1 MGPGTLSQVLRHL
14 PHIKDANLL
23 VGLENSD
30 DAAVYKLGP
39 DLALIQTVDFFTP
52 MVDDPYLFGQIAA
65 TNALSDVYAMGG
77 RPLMALNIVCFPSC
91 LPPEVLG
98 AILKGGADKVIEAG
112 AVIAGGH
119 TVQDDEPK
127 YGLAVAG
134 VVHPDQVVT
143 NAGACPGDWL
153 VLTKPLGTGIINTG
167 MKAKLVSENARQ
179 KALVTMSTLNR
190 SAARAM
196 TEVGIHACTD
206 ITGFGL
212 LGHAAEM
219 AAASGVGLKI
229 NWPRVPLLP
238 ETLDMAKIG
247 LIPAG
252 AYNNRD
258 FLGDRVIFNDQINP
272 TMQAVLFDPQTSGGL
287 LMAVGADNLDL
298 LLDLLRRYDVPAAT
312 VIGRVVPEDG
322 TQIEV
327 RLEMGVYNDR

>member
-14 PHIKDANLL
+14 PYMEEANLL

-30 DAAVYKLGP
+30 DAAVYALGP

-52 MVDDPYLFGQIAA
+52 VVDDPYLFGQIAA

-77 RPLMALNIVCFPSC
+77 KPLLALNIVCFPAC
-91 LPPEVLG
+91 LPHEVMG
-98 AILKGGADKVIEAG
+98 EILKGGADKVIEAG

-134 VVHPDQVVT
+134 LVHPDRVVT
-143 NAGACPGDWL
+143 NGGACPGDWL

-167 MKAKLVSENARQ
+167 MKAGMVSVNARQ
-179 KALVTMSTLNR
+179 KALDTMTTLNR
-190 SAARAM
+190 SAALAM
-196 TEVGIHACTD
+196 MEVGVHACTD

-229 NWPRVPLLP
+229 NWQRVPLLP
-238 ETLDMAKIG
+238 ETLDMAKTG

-258 FLGDRVIFNDQINP
+258 YLGNRVSFDDQITP

-287 LMAVGADNLDL
+287 LMAVGSDKLDL
-298 LLDLLRRYDVPAAT
+298 LLDLLRHYDVTDAT
-312 VIGRVVPEDG
+312 VIGRVVPKDG
-322 TQIEV
+322 PQIKV
-327 RLEMGVYNDR
+327 SLEMGV